1 MFLRTNASAFA
12 YADLSSTV
20 LIVDTVVV
28 AAAMQMMNHN
38 YDPLTP
44 QSQTRTAVDTA
55 GVIDEDPQE
64 AMKAQTVALHYC
76 PPSPFQM
83 QTNGMGSHGGDT
95 R

>member
-1 MFLRTNASAFA
+1 
-12 YADLSSTV
+12 
-20 LIVDTVVV
+20 
-28 AAAMQMMNHN
+28 MQMMNHN

-44 QSQTRTAVDTA
+44 QSQTRKAVDTA
-55 GVIDEDPQE
+55 GVVDEDPQE
-64 AMKAQTVALHYC
+64 AMKTQTVALHYC